1 MWIYVYSVRLLGDFG
16 SSGFCAPGN
25 GVAEWPVVIFPVT
38 WCPAVHRKHGRHGTW
53 WWNCLRS
60 FSSTLILC
68 AEKLSTTVLLRW
80 FKMPDYNV
88 CFLLHL
94 SYQLIVNSLDCLVQ
108 DCVSWSY
115 HSLFAKPP
123 IRLADEI
130 EALPDVA
137 LPGLVLNASHAL
149 TLFVVQNSCKFLF
162 HVRSPKVVNIVPA
175 SCINNL

>member
-1 MWIYVYSVRLLGDFG
+1 MCRYQILVALHYMAEVSVDIRL
-16 SSGFCAPGN
+16 FCAFIRGFWFVGFLCPGN

-53 WWNCLRS
+53 WWNYLRS

-88 CFLLHL
+88 CFLLRL

-115 HSLFAKPP
+115 HSLS
-123 IRLADEI
+123 
-130 EALPDVA
+130 
-137 LPGLVLNASHAL
+137 LNHRFDWLMKSRRCQ
-149 TLFVVQNSCKFLF
+149 TWRCRVWC
-162 HVRSPKVVNIVPA
+162 
-175 SCINNL
+175 